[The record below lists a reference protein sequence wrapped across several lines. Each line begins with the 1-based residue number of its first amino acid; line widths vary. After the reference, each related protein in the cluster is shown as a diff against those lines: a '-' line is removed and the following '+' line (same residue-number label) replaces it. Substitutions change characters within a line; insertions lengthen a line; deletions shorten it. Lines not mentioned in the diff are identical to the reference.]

1 MPHHSRAAAHRRQ
14 SPSTHATRGMDLGSC
29 GLRVGL
35 AAVPKSGLMDDTL
48 LQASHTFQGFRH
60 VPMALLVQSCCQ
72 CRLHKRGKN
81 PSTCARHLQD
91 LESYRCALEHA
102 CMLTVLRTSAWL
114 LGRQVRRR
122 LQAPKAPAMRGG
134 CHIFATATGARL
146 RVEVCAPQ
154 VSQRHTLRD
163 RLCRTVMHH
172 NERVR

>member
-122 LQAPKAPAMRGG
+122 LQAPIGAGNARRLSHLSHCHGRAVARRGMCTSG
-134 CHIFATATGARL
+134 LSAAHFAR
-146 RVEVCAPQ
+146 P
-154 VSQRHTLRD
+154 TLQD
-163 RLCRTVMHH
+163 GDAS
-172 NERVR
+172 